1 VRFWDF
7 EAVKKDILLYNSLLN
22 GVIEKQPASPQLQL
36 SDLQAEPFFMGM
48 TKEFFRNLSSERFP
62 NLSTFGLRMTSM
74 FGTAY
79 LCESA
84 SSTMIF
90 IKSRHRSSLK
100 NNSLLNLLRLA
111 RKEIQMDIQSFVAD
125 SERPPSS
132 H

>member
-1 VRFWDF
+1 M
-7 EAVKKDILLYNSLLN
+7 KKDILLYNSPLN
-22 GVIEKQPASPQLQL
+22 VVIEKQPASPQLEL
-36 SDLQAEPFFMGM
+36 CDLQVESFFIRM
-48 TKEFFRNLSSERFP
+48 TENGKEFFRNLSSERFP

-90 IKSRHRSSLK
+90 IKPRHRSSLK
-100 NNSLLNLLRLA
+100 NDSLLNLLRLA

-125 SERPPSS
+125 SERPPCS